1 MATMPDSSVDSMVT
15 DAPYGLSDFDART
28 VAETLL
34 KWLTTDRMAAPAGR
48 GFMGK
53 QWDAFIPPPG
63 IWDEAF
69 RVLRPGAFLLCF
81 ASPRTYDLMA
91 LSIRLAGFDVRDSI
105 DWIFGTGFPKS
116 IDMARDVEMHLC
128 RKQGRHF
135 DKHLP
140 AKVKRKRGD
149 HLCPA
154 GTAEAAEFL
163 RGWGSAL
170 KPSHEPIVMAR
181 KPLHGTYAANA
192 LEHRTGGLNIA
203 ASRIGTTKAVPVSES
218 TSHSVVAF
226 GRWLGPGGQGSGFDP
241 NIGRWPSNVVFQHQD
256 ECGAKYAPGCPVAE
270 LERQSGETGAFAPV
284 RGTEPSAAVTPAGIT
299 GERARVLGAFH
310 GDSGGASRFFY
321 AAKPTREERDF
332 GCAALPS
339 RASLDTVGRE
349 LDSIG
354 VQNPRAGAG
363 RGAGRA
369 LSPQKMRCEVCGIIL
384 VDGRERTACGKNKV
398 HKPVALVGDAKGNL
412 NTEGM
417 VQAKNHHPTVKSW
430 DLMRYLVR
438 LVTPAGGVTLDP
450 FAGSGTSGM
459 AAVAEGFRFIG
470 CELAL
475 EHPEYLDIAR
485 ARILAAELHKHE
497 PQRVDDSTALPG
509 QMRLFG
515 SAS

>member
-15 DAPYGLSDFDART
+15 DAPYGLADFDART

-81 ASPRTYDLMA
+81 AAPRTYDLMA
-91 LSIRLAGFDVRDSI
+91 LSIRLAGFEVRDSI

-128 RKQGRHF
+128 HKKGRHF

-140 AKVKRKRGD
+140 AKGKRKRGD
-149 HLCPA
+149 HLCVA
-154 GTAEAAEFL
+154 GKDEVTEFL

-192 LEHRTGGLNIA
+192 LEHRTGGLNIG

-226 GRWLGPGGQGSGFDP
+226 GRGLGPGGGQGSGFDP

-256 ECGAKYAPGCPVAE
+256 ECGAKCAPGCPVAE
-270 LERQSGETGAFAPV
+270 LDRQSGETGAFAPV

-363 RGAGRA
+363 RGAGRTVRQEGGA
-369 LSPQKMRCEVCGIIL
+369 P
-384 VDGRERTACGKNKV
+384 
-398 HKPVALVGDAKGNL
+398 H
-412 NTEGM
+412 TEG
-417 VQAKNHHPTVKSW
+417 VLLAKNHHPTVKSW

-497 PQRVDDSTALPG
+497 PQSVDDSTALPG